1 MTQVRVRPKG
11 QITIPVHIAEA
22 ARIHADDTLDISC
35 ANGVITLI
43 PVARKERGSSIMA
56 FAGIAQG
63 TWGTTTDEVD
73 ACLEQG
79 RSSWE
84 R

>member
-1 MTQVRVRPKG
+1 MTQVRVRQKG
-11 QITIPVHIAEA
+11 QITIPMQIAEEA
-22 ARIHADDTLDISC
+22 QIRPDDTLEISYT
-35 ANGVITLI
+35 NGVITLI

-56 FAGIAQG
+56 FAGIARG
-63 TWGTTTDEVD
+63 TWGETAEEVD
-73 ACLEQG
+73 GNLEQS